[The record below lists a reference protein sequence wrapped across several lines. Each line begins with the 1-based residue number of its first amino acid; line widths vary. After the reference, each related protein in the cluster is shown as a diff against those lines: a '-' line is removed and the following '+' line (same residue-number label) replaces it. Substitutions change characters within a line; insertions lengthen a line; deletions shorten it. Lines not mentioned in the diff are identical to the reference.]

1 MPSMLL
7 SKLPST
13 SSRLR
18 SAATALMLGT
28 AVLATPVM
36 PLTAPAFARG
46 APESFAPLVEQVID
60 AVVNISASQTVDNRS
75 VPLPQVPPGAPF
87 EDFFNDFFNRRGEGG
102 PQQGQPNQRRGDNQP
117 NQRRGE
123 NQPGQGSPGQGGPGQ
138 GGPGQGGPG
147 QGGPGQQRRSNSLGS
162 GFVIDASGIVIT
174 NNHVIGEA
182 NDITVNFNDGTKL
195 KAEVIGRDA
204 KTDIAVLRVKPEKPL
219 KFVKFGDDQVS
230 RVGDWVIAIG
240 NPFGFDSSVSAGI
253 VSARNR
259 RINSG
264 PYDNFIQTDAAIN
277 RGNSGGPLFNA
288 LGEVIGINTAIISP
302 SGGSIGIGF
311 AVPSSIAIGVID
323 QLRNF
328 GETRRGW
335 LGVRIQEVDD
345 GIAET
350 LGLGRVRGALVAGVD
365 DKGPAKPAGIEAG
378 DVIVKFDGK
387 DVKDSRELPRIVAT
401 TPVGKAVPVILFR
414 KGKEESKQVTLGRL
428 EDGEKLASA
437 TAPEPAT
444 APAATTRRVLGMEL
458 QPLNADA
465 RKRHSIKDGIKGVV
479 VGRVDPESNA
489 ATKRL
494 QTGDVIVEVGQEP
507 VNTAAEVADRVEKLK
522 KDGRKSALLL
532 VANAQ
537 GELRF
542 VAVTIE

>member
-1 MPSMLL
+1 MLL
-7 SKLPST
+7 SKTPST
-13 SSRLR
+13 RLR
-18 SAATALMLGT
+18 SAVAALMLGT
-28 AVLATPVM
+28 AALALPAA
-36 PLTAPAFARG
+36 PLTAPAIARG
-46 APESFAPLVEQVID
+46 APESFAPLVEDVLD
-60 AVVNISASQTVDNRS
+60 AVVNISASQTVDNRT
-75 VPLPQVPPGAPF
+75 VPLPQAPPGSPF

-102 PQQGQPNQRRGDNQP
+102 QGQQGQP

-123 NQPGQGSPGQGGPGQ
+123 NQPNRHPDGNGNGNN
-138 GGPGQGGPG
+138 
-147 QGGPGQQRRSNSLGS
+147 GQQRRSNSLGS

-182 NDITVNFNDGTKL
+182 NDITVNFNDGSKL
-195 KAEVIGRDA
+195 KAEVIGKDA
-204 KTDIAVLRVKPEKPL
+204 KTDIAVLRVKPDKPL
-219 KFVKFGDDQVS
+219 KAVKFGNDQES

-259 RINSG
+259 NIRSG

-277 RGNSGGPLFNA
+277 RGNSGGPLFN
-288 LGEVIGINTAIISP
+288 LKGEVIGINTAIISP

-311 AVPSSIAIGVID
+311 AVPASTATPVID

-345 GIAET
+345 SIAET

-387 DVKDSRELPRIVAT
+387 EVKNSTELPRIVAQT
-401 TPVGKAVPVILFR
+401 QVGKAVPVVLFR
-414 KGKEESKQVTLGRL
+414 KGKEEVKQVTLGRL
-428 EDGEKLASA
+428 EDGERQAAARPNGSESA
-437 TAPEPAT
+437 APPQQ
-444 APAATTRRVLGMEL
+444 TRQVLGMEL
-458 QPLNADA
+458 QPLTAEA
-465 RKRHSIKDGIKGVV
+465 RRRHSIKDGVKGVV
-479 VGRVDPESNA
+479 VGRVDPDSNA

-494 QTGDVIVEVGQEP
+494 QTGDVIVEVGQEA
-507 VNTAAEVADRVEKLK
+507 VNSVQEISERVEKLK
-522 KDGRKSALLL
+522 KEGRKSALLL

>member
-1 MPSMLL
+1 MPSMPLY
-7 SKLPST
+7 KLPTST
-13 SSRLR
+13 PRLR
-18 SAATALMLGT
+18 AAAAALFLGGSAILLPAAPM
-28 AVLATPVM
+28 
-36 PLTAPAFARG
+36 TAPAIARG
-46 APESFAPLVEQVID
+46 APESFAPLVEEVLD
-60 AVVNISASQTVDNRS
+60 AVVNISASQTTENRT
-75 VPLPQVPPGAPF
+75 VPLPQAPPGAPF

-102 PQQGQPNQRRGDNQP
+102 PNQNPPGQQGQPNQRRGESQPNRGPNQP
-117 NQRRGE
+117 NQ
-123 NQPGQGSPGQGGPGQ
+123 
-138 GGPGQGGPG
+138 
-147 QGGPGQQRRSNSLGS
+147 GPGQQRRSNSLGS
-162 GFVIDASGIVIT
+162 GFVIDSSGIVIT

-195 KAEVIGRDA
+195 KAEVVGRDA
-204 KTDIAVLRVKPEKPL
+204 KTDIAVLRVKPDKPL
-219 KFVKFGDDQVS
+219 KAVKFGNDLEA
-230 RVGDWVIAIG
+230 RVGDWVVAIG

-277 RGNSGGPLFNA
+277 RGNSGGPLFNMK
-288 LGEVIGINTAIISP
+288 GEVIGINTAIISP

-311 AVPSSIAIGVID
+311 AVPATTATPVID

-350 LGLGRVRGALVAGVD
+350 LGLGKVRGALVAGVD

-387 DVKDSRELPRIVAT
+387 DVRNSAELPRIVAT

-414 KGKEESKQVTLGRL
+414 KGKEEQKQVTLGRL
-428 EDGEKLASA
+428 EDGERQASA
-437 TAPEPAT
+437 RPASSESAAP
-444 APAATTRRVLGMEL
+444 PAAIRKVLGMEL
-458 QPLNADA
+458 GPLNADA
-465 RKRHSIKDGIKGVV
+465 RRRHSIKDGVKGVV
-479 VGRVDPESNA
+479 IGRVDAESNA

-494 QTGDVIVEVGQEP
+494 QAGDVIVEVGQEP
-507 VNTAAEVADRVEKLK
+507 VNSVQEVSDRIEKIR

-542 VAVTIE
+542 VAVSIE